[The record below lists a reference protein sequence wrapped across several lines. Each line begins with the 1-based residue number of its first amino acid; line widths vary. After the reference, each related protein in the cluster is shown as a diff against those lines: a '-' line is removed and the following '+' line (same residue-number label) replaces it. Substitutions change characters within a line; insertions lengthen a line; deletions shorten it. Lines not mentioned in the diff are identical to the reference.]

1 MIQDEN
7 DGFQPR
13 ILEIGPI
20 PYMHS
25 AFPNTTDFYST
36 WLDETHSD
44 PLRGRH
50 IVTLATM
57 PSLVHRLADPAYD
70 LVVVQSV
77 QYAPWT
83 IRSLSRAIFRRSA
96 LRGQMP
102 VVRSFGLQLLRGRVA
117 APIAIVDL
125 DDPPVIDHANTFL
138 LDKATVYF
146 KRELPPDHWN
156 VFNGTLH
163 WRVPT
168 PRFRMNR
175 LHRARIA
182 KLMPLSLGVSFSVLE
197 REIPAPTRAN
207 EKTADV
213 FFAGRV
219 TGSSTVRESGLEEL
233 LALRREGYIIDV
245 PEQPLFP
252 EEYLARCAAAWLV
265 WSPAGYGWQCFR
277 TYESA
282 LCSSVPL
289 LNRPTI
295 AQCRPFIDGEQAY
308 YYDVEQ
314 GGLSRVIR
322 AALSDKNR
330 LLIMA
335 AAAHSHVLAHH
346 MPTQIARYIAETTL
360 QRADMQRADM
370 QRQKFSVGQ

>member
-1 MIQDEN
+1 MIPAKNE
-7 DGFQPR
+7 GFKPR

-20 PYMHS
+20 PYMHA

-36 WLDETHSD
+36 WLDETYAD
-44 PLRGRH
+44 PPMGRH
-50 IVTLATM
+50 IVTLATL
-57 PSLVHRLADPAYD
+57 PALARRLADSSYD
-70 LVVVQSV
+70 LIVVQSV
-77 QYAPWT
+77 QYAPWSL
-83 IRSLSRAIFRRSA
+83 RSLSRSIFRRSV
-96 LRGQMP
+96 LRGHVP
-102 VVRSFGLQLLRGRVA
+102 VLRSFGLQLLRGRVE
-117 APIAIVDL
+117 APLAIVDL
-125 DDPPVIDHANTFL
+125 DDPPVIDRANTFL

-182 KLMPLSLGVSFSVLE
+182 KIAPLSLGVSFSVLE
-197 REIPAPTRAN
+197 REIPLPLSAT

-213 FFAGRV
+213 FFAGRS

-245 PEQPLFP
+245 PEQSLSL
-252 EEYLARCAAAWLV
+252 EEYLARCARAWLV

-282 LCSSVPL
+282 LCGSVPL

-295 AQCRPFIDGEQAY
+295 AQCQPFIDGEQAY
-308 YYDVEQ
+308 YYDIEQ

-322 AALSDKNR
+322 AALSDKDR

-335 AAAHSHVLAHH
+335 AEARSHVLAYHT
-346 MPTQIARYIAETTL
+346 PKQIAHYIAETTL
-360 QRADMQRADM
+360 QRAGLRTDTNA
-370 QRQKFSVGQ
+370 